1 MSEEKKEEKM
11 DRRKYIKYIGA
22 GAVVAGAAAAIGY
35 GISELTK
42 PPPPTPTTVVTTVP
56 APTTVVTTAP
66 QPTTVVTTAV
76 MPTTVVTTVPYT
88 WDGTIKVGTLLG
100 VTGQWSVEEWA
111 CAHALYIAA
120 EEINEAGGFVI
131 KGKRYKIDII
141 IYDTEGKAE
150 KGVELVERAATIDK
164 INVGVGAY
172 MSSMFLRCMDLI
184 EKYKIPYIT
193 TVTTSSQIPR
203 RIKEEKMKYIFST
216 SPIADDRGVTM
227 AQCVA
232 HYYKP
237 KKVAILSMNDEPSL
251 DAMSAFKNTSSSL
264 ISDIK
269 FSEYLV
275 EQGTTD
281 FTPELTSIK
290 AEKPDLLLLIIGG
303 TGCWSVVNQWKELD
317 MRIPVA
323 AMFGSF
329 VDPRW
334 AAETSPTN
342 ELWIAEIVFKR
353 GPVTPLSMPFIEK
366 MEKKYGYWTR
376 AASQTYDGALAM
388 FEAIKKANS
397 LEPDAIAEALLNVNI
412 MGVLGPIYF
421 EKDTHRRPYATL
433 EVGQIRNGKHLIIW
447 PQELK
452 ETDFVPMT
460 FS

>member
-1 MSEEKKEEKM
+1 MSEEKKI
-11 DRRKYIKYIGA
+11 DRRKYIKYVGA
-22 GAVVAGAAAAIGY
+22 GAVVAAAAAIGY

-56 APTTVVTTAP
+56 APTTIVTTAVK
-66 QPTTVVTTAV
+66 PTTVVTTI
-76 MPTTVVTTVPYT
+76 PTVTTVPTTVPFT
-88 WDGTIKVGTLLG
+88 WDGAIKVGTLLG
-100 VTGQWSVEEWA
+100 VTGPWSIEEWA

-120 EEINEAGGFVI
+120 EEINEAGGLII

-193 TVTTSSQIPR
+193 TVTTSSRIPKS
-203 RIKEEKMKYIFST
+203 IKEQKMKYIFST
-216 SPIADDRGVTM
+216 SPIADDRGVTV
-227 AQCVA
+227 AQCIA
-232 HYYKP
+232 HYYNP

-251 DAMSAFKNTSSSL
+251 DAMSAFKNTLSGL
-264 ISDIK
+264 ISDVK
-269 FSEYLV
+269 LSEYLV

-290 AEKPDLLLLIIGG
+290 AERPDLLLLILGG

-334 AAETSPTN
+334 AKETSPTN

-353 GPVTPLSMPFIEK
+353 GAITPLSMPFIEK

-397 LEPDAIAEALLNVNI
+397 LDPDAIAEALLNVNI
-412 MGVLGPIYF
+412 MGTLGSINF
-421 EKDTHRRPYATL
+421 EKDTHKRPYTTL
-433 EVGQIRNGKHLIIW
+433 EVGQIKNGEHLIIW
-447 PQELK
+447 PLELK
-452 ETDFVPMT
+452 ETDFVPMR